1 MLSKV
6 IGIISYLPNNK
17 DIRSNRL
24 KKLKNLVG
32 KCNEI
37 FALPIIIIAQNYK
50 QEDFDYLKSYKNITF
65 YVFDKLGIVGARNKL
80 RDIFLDSNYD
90 YLIMLD
96 DDCKLEGYKSSG
108 RQYLEQID
116 NNPNKFGEFNNT
128 LLKLFAISKYM
139 FNKIDFN
146 SDIDPEKES
155 GFEDRY
161 FVNYLRKKYPN
172 NRFIF
177 NVPSLEEISISTGDA
192 DSTWYESQ
200 NLKNMLSKTENEIL
214 KI

>member
-17 DIRSNRL
+17 DIRGNRL

-50 QEDFDYLKSYKNITF
+50 QEDFDYLKSYKNINF

-80 RDIFLDSNYD
+80 RDIFLNSNYD

-139 FNKIDFN
+139 FNKIGFN

-192 DSTWYESQ
+192 DST
-200 NLKNMLSKTENEIL
+200 
-214 KI
+214 

>member
-17 DIRSNRL
+17 DIRGNRL

-50 QEDFDYLKSYKNITF
+50 QEDFDYLKSYKNINF

-80 RDIFLDSNYD
+80 RDIFLNSNYD

-139 FNKIDFN
+139 FNKIGFN

>member
-17 DIRSNRL
+17 DIKGNRL

-50 QEDFDYLKSYKNITF
+50 QEDFDYLKCYKNINF

-80 RDIFLDSNYD
+80 RDIFLNLNYD

-128 LLKLFAISKYM
+128 LLKLFAISKYI

-192 DSTWYESQ
+192 DT
-200 NLKNMLSKTENEIL
+200 T
-214 KI
+214 

>member
-17 DIRSNRL
+17 DIRGNRL

-50 QEDFDYLKSYKNITF
+50 QEDFDYLKSYKNINF

-80 RDIFLDSNYD
+80 RDIFLNSNYD

-128 LLKLFAISKYM
+128 LLKLFAISKYI

-192 DSTWYESQ
+192 DST
-200 NLKNMLSKTENEIL
+200 
-214 KI
+214 